1 MLFWR
6 DRSGNFS
13 IMAALVMVPLLAVS
27 AMAVD
32 FGLALSRKAQV
43 QAALDAGVLAAASMP
58 KTTALVMQAEATK
71 VFRANLPG
79 ELRTT
84 AVVDS
89 FDLSTANLIT
99 MTAHAAVPLT
109 VGRIAFGKAVDV
121 KVISQSIRGDTQKG
135 EIALVLDNTYSMTGQ
150 KLIDLKA
157 AATELIQVIEA
168 AKSGTIRISVVP
180 FARYVNVGL
189 QNRSQPWL
197 SVQPDSS
204 TTSQACSTT
213 TKVLSK
219 SGCTISTVQ
228 TFKDGIPQI
237 SKKETCTNY
246 VYGDPVTVCAP
257 KTTTYTWSGCVGSRR
272 SPLDV
277 SDAAPE
283 VRYTGLINVGCGRP
297 IVFLTSD
304 FDSLRKSIAAMSAS
318 DETYITAGILWGW
331 NTLSSIGGA
340 EPPSRSLSKY
350 MVVMTDGANTLSPSA
365 SNYTYHNGS
374 STAQADLL
382 MEKVCTNAKA
392 AGITIFTVAVGVS
405 GSTAGALER
414 CASDSSKVYTVSE
427 SSRLVHIFR
436 TIAGQIMTPRLTQ

>member
-197 SVQPDSS
+197 SVQPDSRPRRRPAVRRRRCCPNRLHDQHGPDLQGRHPANIQKGNLHKLCLWRS
-204 TTSQACSTT
+204 CHRLRTENH
-213 TKVLSK
+213 
-219 SGCTISTVQ
+219 
-228 TFKDGIPQI
+228 D
-237 SKKETCTNY
+237 
-246 VYGDPVTVCAP
+246 
-257 KTTTYTWSGCVGSRR
+257 YTWSGCVGSRR

-350 MVVMTDGANTLSPSA
+350 MVVMDRWANTLSRVPA
-365 SNYTYHNGS
+365 
-374 STAQADLL
+374 
-382 MEKVCTNAKA
+382 
-392 AGITIFTVAVGVS
+392 IT
-405 GSTAGALER
+405 
-414 CASDSSKVYTVSE
+414 
-427 SSRLVHIFR
+427 H
-436 TIAGQIMTPRLTQ
+436 TITDPVPRKPTS